1 MIQNCSEPSTCS
13 THFLLNTFPRVEVLL
28 ERSLLL
34 LYLFANLTPMKT
46 LLSLLMFFV
55 SGISAL
61 AQQNFESV
69 QIEPVK
75 VADNLYFLKGAGGN
89 VGVFIGKEGTLMIDD
104 QFAPLSNRINGAIKT
119 LSPHDI
125 RFLINTHLHGDHSGG
140 NENFKSMGA
149 TIVAHDMVR
158 QRMSKEYVNPS
169 DKSVTPPRAE
179 EAWPAITF
187 AEKLNMYLNQEEIEL
202 IHVSPG
208 HTDGDVVVHFK
219 KANVYHMGDLFV
231 TYGYPY
237 IDYGSGGSING
248 FISSLDAFLGMM
260 NDNTKV
266 IPGHGELC
274 TKADVKK
281 FRDRLAE
288 IRDEI
293 AAALKK
299 GKKPSDITGLPIAS
313 KYDAEWGQGFTK
325 GKDFVLMAAEN
336 LKASPVNR

>member
-1 MIQNCSEPSTCS
+1 MIQNCSEPSACS
-13 THFLLNTFPRVEVLL
+13 THFLLNSTRQAGRTIRKQATLIIFIDK
-28 ERSLLL
+28 S
-34 LYLFANLTPMKT
+34 NPMKT
-46 LLSLLMFFV
+46 LFSSLFILLN
-55 SGISAL
+55 GIITI
-61 AQQNFESV
+61 AQDNFDSV
-69 QIEPVK
+69 QIVPVK

-104 QFAPLSNRINGAIKT
+104 QFAPLSNKINGAIKT

-125 RFLINTHLHGDHSGG
+125 RFLINTHIHGDHSGG

-158 QRMSKEYVNPS
+158 ERMSKEHVNPA

-179 EAWPAITF
+179 QAWPAITF
-187 AEKLNMYLNQEEIEL
+187 TNKLNVYLNQEDIEL

-219 KANVYHMGDLFV
+219 KANVYHMGDMFV

-248 FISSLDAFLGMM
+248 FISSLDSFLSMM
-260 NDNTKV
+260 DDNTKI

-288 IRDEI
+288 IRDEV

-299 GKKPSDITGLPIAS
+299 GKKPSDVTGLPIAS

-325 GKDFVLMAAEN
+325 GKDFVLMIAEN
-336 LKASPVNR
+336 LKAASPAK